1 MESAWFEH
9 ASRPR
14 AGQARLGLP
23 ALDAAARRRSARRCA
38 APRGRRRGWR
48 SRRTS
53 PRRRTGPPACPHRPP
68 RLTLQVQLVHARLG
82 VARPAPARR
91 RRAPPAVARRG
102 PAARAARS
110 RGSRRPAA
118 PPRPPTAA
126 DPAAR
131 PRSRAEHPGHDL
143 DVPHAPRTRVRTRP
157 RWRATAAATRRAVQ
171 PDPRSDVLGGAQVPS
186 GLGAFPPEQIG
197 QRGRAGAVAALA
209 ERAASFEIGER
220 GHTGLIEGATHALA
234 EGQHPEQIGLARRL
248 ARGIPQHLDRLAE
261 QAARD
266 FQRAFRHLSIVP
278 EHMFDQVLLSADV
291 YGDAASSCTVSRG
304 IGTAKTSAT
313 TWLQPCTK

>member
-1 MESAWFEH
+1 M
-9 ASRPR
+9 
-14 AGQARLGLP
+14 
-23 ALDAAARRRSARRCA
+23 
-38 APRGRRRGWR
+38 
-48 SRRTS
+48 
-53 PRRRTGPPACPHRPP
+53 
-68 RLTLQVQLVHARLG
+68 TLQVQLVDARLG
-82 VARPAPARR
+82 VFVGLG
-91 RRAPPAVARRG
+91 AVGVERLQQLL
-102 PAARAARS
+102 AAGVQLVGAQSGIQEASWASAAIHRC
-110 RGSRRPAA
+110 GSSRPAA
-118 PPRPPTAA
+118 SEPSTRATTSTCRTLAAPASNTAA
-126 DPAAR
+126 VAG
-131 PRSRAEHPGHDL
+131 SRAGSG
-143 DVPHAPRTRVRTRP
+143 VPSSPTRGRTCS
-157 RWRATAAATRRAVQ
+157 AALRCR
-171 PDPRSDVLGGAQVPS
+171 S

-209 ERAASFEIGER
+209 ERAATFEIGER

-266 FQRAFRHLSIVP
+266 FQRAFRHLSIVS
-278 EHMFDQVLLSADV
+278 EHMFDQVLLSTDV